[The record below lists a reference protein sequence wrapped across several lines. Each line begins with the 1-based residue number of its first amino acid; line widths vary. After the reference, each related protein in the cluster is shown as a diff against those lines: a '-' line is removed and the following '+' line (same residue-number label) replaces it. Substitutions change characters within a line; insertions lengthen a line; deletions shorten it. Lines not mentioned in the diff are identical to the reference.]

1 MKLTVLLITCLT
13 CYTLSGVSQTVYKTK
28 NGKKYHQDKCS
39 YLRSGSIPI
48 EVSEA
53 LKRGLG
59 ACSVCAPPQESSKP
73 PQQPNNPSAPRE
85 TPKQSPQSNR
95 CNAITKAGLQ
105 CSRAPRSNGLCWQHG
120 G

>member
-1 MKLTVLLITCLT
+1 MKRLLLSVFLLCVSVFCL
-13 CYTLSGVSQTVYKTK
+13 SQTVYRTK

-39 YLRSGSIPI
+39 YLRSGSLLI
-48 EVSEA
+48 ELSEA
-53 LKRGLG
+53 LNRGLG
-59 ACSVCAPPQESSKP
+59 ACSVCAPPQESNKP

-105 CSRAPRSNGLCWQHG
+105 CSRVSRSKGFCWQHG